1 MQKTTDRA
9 LRVAALVKREL
20 AMLLKSQVRD
30 SVVSNAVIS
39 DVEVSRDLSL
49 AKVYLLFPENMD
61 TAEAVVLERL
71 DRATGFLRTVLS
83 KRLQL
88 RRAVNLRFFMDDAW
102 RRSVR
107 IERLLL
113 EEKQR

>member
-1 MQKTTDRA
+1 MRRTSNRA

-20 AMLLKSQVRD
+20 AVLLKRQAGD

-49 AKVYLLFPENMD
+49 AKVYLLFPED
-61 TAEAVVLERL
+61 TGVAEAVVLKRL
-71 DRATGFLRTVLS
+71 NHAASFLRTALS
-83 KRLQL
+83 KRLQM
-88 RRAVNLRFFMDDAW
+88 RKAIDLRFFRDETW
-102 RRSVR
+102 CRSVH

>member
-1 MQKTTDRA
+1 MKKTTDRA
-9 LRVAALVKREL
+9 LRIAALVKREL
-20 AMLLKSQVRD
+20 AVLLKRQAGD
-30 SVVSNAVIS
+30 SVVSNVVIS

-49 AKVYLLFPENMD
+49 AKVYLLFPEG
-61 TAEAVVLERL
+61 TGTTESAALKRLEH
-71 DRATGFLRTVLS
+71 AAGFLRTALS

-88 RRAVNLRFFMDDAW
+88 RKAVDLRFFMDDTW

-113 EEKQR
+113 EEKRR